1 MILILDVRLMPMA
14 YLAPWSSTS
23 ELVCPPCHTTLH
35 DIFHFFV
42 SRQWFDWMMFLQSVG
57 AEPVSGRRCQLTQ
70 CRMLPMS
77 PPVLLPTPLSKNVSV
92 FSCAHVWCFLC
103 EMSLSLAVILL
114 RLSDALE
121 AFLVQ
126 DVFQMLHQSFA
137 GRYLDP
143 HILQLQASR
152 AQQVKLP
159 ACSGSSSIALPDN
172 SEVMQSH
179 MQSLS
184 SLPPNL

>member
-1 MILILDVRLMPMA
+1 
-14 YLAPWSSTS
+14 
-23 ELVCPPCHTTLH
+23 
-35 DIFHFFV
+35 
-42 SRQWFDWMMFLQSVG
+42 MFLQSVG

-172 SEVMQSH
+172 SEVIQSH